1 MDNPDS
7 RAPADGSPAGPPPG
21 ARRFHVKALAGLL
34 AAVAGITGAH
44 RLYLGW
50 RLWWL
55 YPVVALPALGWAARF
70 EEWYR
75 EPGFFVAGVV
85 ALVGLV
91 EAIVFCLTPDERWDA
106 RFNPGTDRRSASG
119 WPAVLIAIAALMLG
133 ATLMMSVLAIALEGY
148 FTAQQNLAR

>member
-1 MDNPDS
+1 MDKTDS
-7 RAPADGSPAGPPPG
+7 QAPFQGPSSSAPAGDRGF
-21 ARRFHVKALAGLL
+21 RVKAVAGLL
-34 AAVAGITGAH
+34 ALLAGIFGAH
-44 RLYLGW
+44 RLYLGG

-55 YPVVALPALGWAARF
+55 YPAVALPALGWAARF

-75 EPGFFVAGVV
+75 EPAFFVAGAVG
-85 ALVGLV
+85 LVGLV

-106 RFNPGTDRRSASG
+106 RWNPGASRRSSSG

-148 FTAQQNLAR
+148 FSSHPNLPR